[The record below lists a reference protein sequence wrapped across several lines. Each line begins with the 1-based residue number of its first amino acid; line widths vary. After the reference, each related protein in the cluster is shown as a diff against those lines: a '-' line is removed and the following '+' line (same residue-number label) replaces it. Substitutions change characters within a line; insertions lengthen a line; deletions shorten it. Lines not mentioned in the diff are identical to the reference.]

1 MKQNP
6 NFLLRTVADSLV
18 LVPVGEATEKFPGM
32 ISMNATSA
40 FLWESLAT
48 EQTEDSLTQAL
59 LKKYEVGEEKARE
72 GVKSFLKTLSAVG
85 AVL

>member
-1 MKQNP
+1 MKQSP
-6 NFLLRTVADSLV
+6 NYLLRPVADSLV

-40 FLWESLAT
+40 FLWECLAV

-59 LKKYEVGEEKARE
+59 LGKYEVVEEKARE
-72 GVKSFLKTLSAVG
+72 DVKRFLKTLSAIG